1 MGLDNEANTPPFF
14 ADVYKERTQ
23 EEKRQRVAR

>member
-14 ADVYKERTQ
+14 ADVHKDHTRK
-23 EEKRQRVAR
+23 EKRQRVAR